1 MSVPVLAVGVLLAA
15 TGAGC
20 GVFPKATVALVSRL
34 AGKWWVLPVGA
45 AIRVGLG
52 GILVLAAEG
61 SRHPGVVAG
70 LGLFLI
76 AAGVLVLVLGR
87 ARIERWIVWWTTRP
101 LWVVRLSAGATLA
114 IGLVLIRAA

>member
-1 MSVPVLAVGVLLAA
+1 MSISVLAVGLLLAA
-15 TGAGC
+15 VGAGC
-20 GVFPKATVALVSRL
+20 AAFPAVLVTLVSRL
-34 AGKWWVLPVGA
+34 AGKWWVLPAGA

-61 SRHPGVVAG
+61 SRHPTVVTG

-87 ARIERWIVWWTTRP
+87 ERIERWIAWWTTLP
-101 LWVVRLSAGATLA
+101 GWAVRLSAGATLA
-114 IGLVLIRAA
+114 FGLVLTWAA

>member
-1 MSVPVLAVGVLLAA
+1 MSTPVFVAGLLLTLAGAA
-15 TGAGC
+15 CVA
-20 GVFPKATVALVSRL
+20 FPAAVVSLISRL
-34 AGKWWVLPVGA
+34 AGKWWLLPVGA
-45 AIRVGLG
+45 SIRVGLG

-61 SRHPGVVAG
+61 SRHPSVVAG

-101 LWVVRLSAGATLA
+101 LWVVRLSSGATLVF
-114 IGLVLIRAA
+114 GLVLIRAA

>member
-1 MSVPVLAVGVLLAA
+1 MSTPVLAVGLLLAA
-15 TGAGC
+15 LGAGC
-20 GVFPKATVALVSRL
+20 AAFPTALVTLVSRL
-34 AGKWWVLPVGA
+34 VDKWWVLPAGA

-61 SRHPGVVAG
+61 SRHPTVVAG

-87 ARIERWIVWWTTRP
+87 NRIERWIAWWTTLP
-101 LWVVRLSAGATLA
+101 GWAVRLSAGATLA
-114 IGLVLIRAA
+114 FGLVLIATA